1 MGHCRVLAVA
11 NSKGGVGKST
21 LATNL
26 AVEAATAGL
35 KVLLVDTDPQASS
48 TVFAATRAQDRPA
61 FQTVQMT
68 KPILHREIPSLS
80 EPYDLVILD
89 TAARESATFRSA
101 LAASDSILVPVS
113 PSAYDIWA
121 TEDVFAVIDEL
132 AATREHRKTHVLLNL
147 VLPRTK
153 VARGAEAA
161 LEEVVNG
168 QDVGLLNTRIHSRV
182 VWKEACARGLSVT
195 ELQPRGPAAAELRS
209 LCNELEIVRREKIP
223 PG

>member
-1 MGHCRVLAVA
+1 MERFRVLAVA

-48 TVFAATRAQDRPA
+48 TVFAATRAEDRPA
-61 FQTVQMT
+61 FRVVQMT
-68 KPILHREIPSLS
+68 KPILHREIPSLR

-101 LAASDSILVPVS
+101 LAASDSILVPVT
-113 PSAYDIWA
+113 PSAYDVWA

-132 AATREHRKTHVLLNL
+132 AVTREHLRTHVLLNL
-147 VLPRTK
+147 VIPRTRL
-153 VARGAEAA
+153 ARGVEAA
-161 LEEVVNG
+161 LYEVLNG
-168 QDVGLLNTRIHSRV
+168 QNVQILATKIHSRV
-182 VWKEACARGLSVT
+182 AWKAACAKGLSVT
-195 ELQPRGPAAAELRS
+195 ELQPNGLAAAELRS
-209 LCNELEIVRREKIP
+209 LCSELGIVREARSP
-223 PG
+223 FD